1 MKNIMKRFLLF
12 ALPAVLLAAC
22 NNEEGLNS
30 TATPRVKYIRS
41 TDPAL
46 AEIYLTSASMG
57 ELIAIIGDGLEGVCS
72 VRFNDVE
79 AKLNPTYITS
89 TAVLV
94 NVPGTLPTE
103 ITNTITLTTKKG
115 RSCVVENFITKA
127 PSPVIN
133 SVSCEWTRP
142 GEALAIHGNYFFD
155 KADGSPIEC
164 TIGGI
169 EAAVT
174 ACTAT
179 RLDVTVPD
187 GVDATAKQRIVLAND
202 NGEAR
207 SAFYLYDRDNIF
219 IDFEE
224 LNDQGLPVWDNWG
237 RCKDDIHSEN
247 GIDGNYMLMTGK
259 AADWGWD
266 ENLSLFFCNILNEAG
281 DLRRELIPEQADIAD
296 YVLKFEIR
304 ADAWDD
310 LYMAMWFSDLYNSFS
325 VDGTEPQCHW
335 RGYSLGLETGVWTTA
350 TVPLSEF
357 CYGKSE
363 DESRTLTA
371 SLVRNFCIFF
381 FGALDDSA
389 NADTPISIALDNFRV
404 VKKQ

>member
-207 SAFYLYDRDNIF
+207 SAFYLYDRDDIF

-237 RCKDDIHSEN
+237 RCKDDIHSE
-247 GIDGNYMLMTGK
+247 
-259 AADWGWD
+259 
-266 ENLSLFFCNILNEAG
+266 
-281 DLRRELIPEQADIAD
+281 
-296 YVLKFEIR
+296 
-304 ADAWDD
+304 
-310 LYMAMWFSDLYNSFS
+310 
-325 VDGTEPQCHW
+325 
-335 RGYSLGLETGVWTTA
+335 
-350 TVPLSEF
+350 
-357 CYGKSE
+357 
-363 DESRTLTA
+363 TA
-371 SLVRNFCIFF
+371 STETTC
-381 FGALDDSA
+381 S
-389 NADTPISIALDNFRV
+389 
-404 VKKQ
+404 